1 MDPAGF
7 EPAALAFR
15 TEGSAPR
22 PLGDLRSPNT
32 GDQNQVI
39 DGLGGIRTRGLYV
52 ANVTIYP

>member
-1 MDPAGF
+1 MDSAGF

-15 TEGSAPR
+15 TEGSALR
-22 PLGDLRSPNT
+22 TRGDLRSPKRL
-32 GDQNQVI
+32 QQKF